1 MAISLEVK
9 KFVNTEYVGKFAE
22 IELPIA
28 QPEDE
33 EPPRKARKKPDKKDK
48 KEKKASFI
56 RKRADYDGDDLIV
69 KVFAGRDG
77 EYSLYEDDGLT
88 YAYENGGYSWVPMR
102 WHDADCVLEIC
113 AVEGGFDGMA
123 KEKDIIVELHDVDGS
138 IILKSVEYKGDDM
151 MVTF

>member
-56 RKRADYDGDDLIV
+56 RKRADYDGDDDDYDDIDSEIEAG
-69 KVFAGRDG
+69 AGR
-77 EYSLYEDDGLT
+77 
-88 YAYENGGYSWVPMR
+88 GGRGGAQKVPQGR
-102 WHDADCVLEIC
+102 PVRQKARRR
-113 AVEGGFDGMA
+113 
-123 KEKDIIVELHDVDGS
+123 S
-138 IILKSVEYKGDDM
+138 
-151 MVTF
+151 